1 MILIWVYNRMQPLT
15 NQDLPAMAAVLCNR
29 QTIFRRQTIFPK
41 LDTGSHE
48 ALTALTVAP
57 IRRRKWRSGEWFTF
71 SYSKSLQRRWF
82 ILTPIGTNKSKL
94 TTWKVDKKKGGN
106 RKTGRW
112 WKRSLAWERRLIPLN
127 GWEHSIKP
135 FKQETQLCQ
144 MTNNVLCEAYW
155 KWQDVLMNHFVNFPG
170 SVCCPCTQ
178 VPRHGIVKGKKWPR
192 LVLHP
197 EIKVL
202 MSGKCSR

>member
-57 IRRRKWRSGEWFTF
+57 IRRRKWRSGGWFTF
-71 SYSKSLQRRWF
+71 SYSNSLQRRWF

-94 TTWKVDKKKGGN
+94 TTWKVDKKKVETGKLGGN
-106 RKTGRW
+106 APLLGND
-112 WKRSLAWERRLIPLN
+112 AWINDWGHSIPLYITLFHSLIPC
-127 GWEHSIKP
+127 P
-135 FKQETQLCQ
+135 FSTPLFLTLISCWRWKQE
-144 MTNNVLCEAYW
+144 NWV
-155 KWQDVLMNHFVNFPG
+155 
-170 SVCCPCTQ
+170 
-178 VPRHGIVKGKKWPR
+178 
-192 LVLHP
+192 
-197 EIKVL
+197 
-202 MSGKCSR
+202 

>member
-1 MILIWVYNRMQPLT
+1 MQPLT

-29 QTIFRRQTIFPK
+29 RTIFRRQTIFPK

-94 TTWKVDKKKGGN
+94 TTWKVDKK
-106 RKTGRW
+106 R
-112 WKRSLAWERRLIPLN
+112 WKRSLAWERHSNQRLRTFHTLIYNLIPFPYSMPLFN
-127 GWEHSIKP
+127 SFIPYPYSMLKV
-135 FKQETQLCQ
+135 ET
-144 MTNNVLCEAYW
+144 
-155 KWQDVLMNHFVNFPG
+155 
-170 SVCCPCTQ
+170 
-178 VPRHGIVKGKKWPR
+178 GKLGGNAP
-192 LVLHP
+192 
-197 EIKVL
+197 
-202 MSGKCSR
+202 